1 MGTDAGGVRVGGKER
16 LAERVLMGP
25 RRGKLRR
32 FAGACEGEA
41 GDGPRQLSGR
51 KSGLAEAL
59 NGDFIDGSKAASK
72 AEPQIRRPGY
82 PFAEDFA
89 RERAQARPAAR
100 ATAVHAEE
108 EHIRVHAQVPSLSS
122 IGPGAYK
129 N

>member
-1 MGTDAGGVRVGGKER
+1 MGADAGGVRVGGKER

-32 FAGACEGEA
+32 LAGAGEGEA
-41 GDGPRQLSGR
+41 GDGPRQFSGR

-72 AEPQIRRPGY
+72 AEPQIRGARY

-89 RERAQARPAAR
+89 RERAQARTAAR
-100 ATAVHAEE
+100 AAAIHPEE
-108 EHIRVHAQVPSLSS
+108 EHIRVHVQVPSLSS
-122 IGPGAYK
+122 IGPGTYK